1 MTPKSD
7 DRTQTNDE
15 RPPDGISNRDWTKT
29 PVAVREFINSILNS
43 NQQQGTRP
51 ENYESKW
58 PTWVMVL
65 ANLAAVV
72 VISLLLADKIA
83 LQCIAPRQ
91 VSELSAATILLIVLH
106 LIWRAVR
113 IPDPSNIKV
122 NLGCVQFPVTV
133 AITIFNEIHPWK
145 LSSRLLV
152 FLLVV
157 FLMVGSFLNL
167 TPHSPFHRGGE
178 LFAIPSFE
186 VQRLNSQSPE
196 RLAPGAT
203 LTINTGEKVFIELVL
218 LGETQVSCTWF
229 TTSSNAN
236 TGQGCSILL
245 DVPSLVKRDILTVF
259 VQPVCGTRKES
270 VSLNVVVQP

>member
-7 DRTQTNDE
+7 DSTQTNDE
-15 RPPDGISNRDWTKT
+15 RPPDGISKKDWIKT
-29 PVAVREFINSILNS
+29 PTVVREFIISVLNS
-43 NQQQGTRP
+43 SQQYGARSV
-51 ENYESKW
+51 NYETKW

-72 VISLLLADKIA
+72 VISFLLADKIA

-91 VSELSAATILLIVLH
+91 VSELSVATILLIVLH
-106 LIWRAVR
+106 LIWRAIR

-133 AITIFNEIHPWK
+133 AITIFNEIHPWR

-152 FLLVV
+152 FLLIIC
-157 FLMVGSFLNL
+157 LIVGSFLNL
-167 TPHSPFHRGGE
+167 TPYSPFHRGGE
-178 LFAIPSFE
+178 LLAIPSFE
-186 VQRLNSQSPE
+186 IQRLNSQSPE

-229 TTSSNAN
+229 TTSSDEN

-245 DVPSLVKRDILTVF
+245 DVPSSVKRDILTVF